1 MTKSDDKRVPV
12 LRFKGF
18 TDDWEQRKLGDVLSK
33 FDYGLNSAS
42 SDYDGKNK
50 YLRITDIDE
59 QTHRFN
65 LDNLTSPKV
74 DLKNKDNYILHP
86 GDIVFARTGA
96 SVGKT
101 YKYRED
107 DGRVYFAGFLIR
119 GRINKNFD
127 TSFIFDTTL
136 LPKYSNFVK
145 ITSIRSGQPGINS
158 EEYKKYVINIPT
170 INEQKYISKLITN
183 LEELITLQQRKVK
196 LLELFRKAIH
206 NNIFPEYGKETPVIR
221 HKKFTN
227 KWNVVKFN
235 TIYKKSTE
243 KNDLTYGEDKIIS
256 VAKMYFKQE
265 KNKSSQDYLKT
276 YNVFKTGDIAFEG
289 NRSKGFSHGRFVQNT
304 IGNGIVSH
312 VFDVFTPIKKDNL
325 KYWKY
330 AIHNEHVMKYVLV
343 KSTTKATMMNNL
355 SSKDFLKQ
363 SIAVPSS
370 EEMNTIAK
378 ILQDLDNQINITN
391 NKINYLQNMKKFLL
405 QNMFI

>member
-1 MTKSDDKRVPV
+1 M
-12 LRFKGF
+12 
-18 TDDWEQRKLGDVLSK
+18 GDVLSK

-158 EEYKKYVINIPT
+158 DEYKKYVINIPT

-183 LEELITLQQRKVK
+183 LEELITLQQRKLTELQLLRTSLNQQLLKDNSSWKSVK
-196 LLELFRKAIH
+196 LREILNIRNKQ
-206 NNIFPEYGKETPVIR
+206 IFPNQQYPLMSFVQKQGVVPKSQRYNRDFLVKGNKKYKVTEKGDFIYSSNNLETGSIGINKTGNATISPVYSVFSSKNYKESLFIGLLSE
-221 HKKFTN
+221 KKSF
-227 KWNVVKFN
+227 
-235 TIYKKSTE
+235 IYKMIRFRQGVVYGQWKIPE
-243 KNDLTYGEDKIIS
+243 KDFLNIKIKIPNYQEQEKIITLFTHIDNQ
-256 VAKMYFKQE
+256 FKQE
-265 KNKSSQDYLKT
+265 NKKLTD
-276 YNVFKTGDIAFEG
+276 
-289 NRSKGFSHGRFVQNT
+289 
-304 IGNGIVSH
+304 
-312 VFDVFTPIKKDNL
+312 
-325 KYWKY
+325 
-330 AIHNEHVMKYVLV
+330 
-343 KSTTKATMMNNL
+343 
-355 SSKDFLKQ
+355 
-363 SIAVPSS
+363 
-370 EEMNTIAK
+370 
-378 ILQDLDNQINITN
+378 
-391 NKINYLQNMKKFLL
+391 LQNFKQFLL

>member
-1 MTKSDDKRVPV
+1 M
-12 LRFKGF
+12 
-18 TDDWEQRKLGDVLSK
+18 GDVLSK
-33 FDYGLNSAS
+33 FDYGLNSSS

-158 EEYKKYVINIPT
+158 DEYKKYVINIPT

-183 LEELITLQQRKVK
+183 LEELITLQQRKLNDLSSMK
-196 LLELFRKAIH
+196 SALLQ
-206 NNIFPEYGKETPVIR
+206 NIFPNTQGIKKIKLSTQEWNLQKISSIFKER
-221 HKKFTN
+221 NQRN
-227 KWNVVKFN
+227 KNGMLLSVSISKGVYPFSENDRKDNSSNDKSNYKEVK
-235 TIYKKSTE
+235 I
-243 KNDLTYGEDKIIS
+243 NDL
-256 VAKMYFKQE
+256 A
-265 KNKSSQDYLKT
+265 
-276 YNVFKTGDIAFEG
+276 YNSMRMWQGAVGV
-289 NRSKGFSHGRFVQNT
+289 SKY
-304 IGNGIVSH
+304 NGIVSPAYT
-312 VFDVFTPIKKDNL
+312 VITPKKEENPNFYYYYFKNKRMLFNFRQHSQGLTSDTWNL
-325 KYWKY
+325 KFPLFEK
-330 AIHNEHVMKYVLV
+330 ILI
-343 KSTTKATMMNNL
+343 
-355 SSKDFLKQ
+355 Q
-363 SIAVPSS
+363 VPSDK
-370 EEMNTIAK
+370 EEEQRISSLFK
-378 ILQDLDNQINITN
+378 QLDKSIDL
-391 NKINYLQNMKKFLL
+391 NKIHIEKLTSIKQFLL

>member
-1 MTKSDDKRVPV
+1 MTKSDDKRVPA

-33 FDYGLNSAS
+33 FDYGLNSSS

-158 EEYKKYVINIPT
+158 DEYKKYVINIPT

-183 LEELITLQQRKVK
+183 LEELITLQQRKLRQLK
-196 LLELFRKAIH
+196 LLKNALLKRMFNAKKSPTLRFRDFSKDWKLHKLQDITDRLDNARVPVTASKRIAGSTPYYGANGIQDYVKGYTH
-206 NNIFPEYGKETPVIR
+206 DGEFLLVAEDGANNINDYPVICA
-221 HKKFTN
+221 K
-227 KWNVVKFN
+227 
-235 TIYKKSTE
+235 
-243 KNDLTYGEDKIIS
+243 GKIW
-256 VAKMYFKQE
+256 VNNHAHVLQA
-265 KNKSSQDYLKT
+265 KNKKIDILFLMYALK
-276 YNVFKTGDIAFEG
+276 
-289 NRSKGFSHGRFVQNT
+289 
-304 IGNGIVSH
+304 
-312 VFDVFTPIKKDNL
+312 
-325 KYWKY
+325 
-330 AIHNEHVMKYVLV
+330 
-343 KSTTKATMMNNL
+343 
-355 SSKDFLKQ
+355 FL
-363 SIAVPSS
+363 
-370 EEMNTIAK
+370 
-378 ILQDLDNQINITN
+378 
-391 NKINYLQNMKKFLL
+391 NMKKYLVGGSRSKLNAETMMKLALKLPELDEEHNIGVLIKNMDVLITQYKYRIQKINKFKQFLL

>member
-18 TDDWEQRKLGDVLSK
+18 TDEWEQRKLGDVLSK

-158 EEYKKYVINIPT
+158 DEYKKYVINIPT

-183 LEELITLQQRKVK
+183 LEELITLQQRKLRQLK
-196 LLELFRKAIH
+196 LLKNALLKRMFTAKKSPTLRFRDFSKDWKLHKLQDITDRLDNARVPVTASKRIAGSTPYYGANGIQDYVKGYTH
-206 NNIFPEYGKETPVIR
+206 DGEFLLVAEDGANNINDYPVICA
-221 HKKFTN
+221 K
-227 KWNVVKFN
+227 
-235 TIYKKSTE
+235 
-243 KNDLTYGEDKIIS
+243 GKIW
-256 VAKMYFKQE
+256 VNNHAHVLQA
-265 KNKSSQDYLKT
+265 KNKKIDILFLMYALK
-276 YNVFKTGDIAFEG
+276 
-289 NRSKGFSHGRFVQNT
+289 
-304 IGNGIVSH
+304 
-312 VFDVFTPIKKDNL
+312 
-325 KYWKY
+325 
-330 AIHNEHVMKYVLV
+330 
-343 KSTTKATMMNNL
+343 
-355 SSKDFLKQ
+355 FL
-363 SIAVPSS
+363 
-370 EEMNTIAK
+370 
-378 ILQDLDNQINITN
+378 
-391 NKINYLQNMKKFLL
+391 NMKKYLVGGSRSKLNAETMMKLALKLPELDEEHNIGVLIKNMDVLITQYKYRIQKINKFKQFLL

>member
-1 MTKSDDKRVPV
+1 MKKAPA

-18 TDDWEQRKLGDVLSK
+18 TNDWEQRKLGDVLSK

-158 EEYKKYVINIPT
+158 DEYKKYVINIPT

-183 LEELITLQQRKVK
+183 LEELITLQQRKLK
-196 LLELFRKAIH
+196 LLKLMKNIVSYNLVVSHKLASNNEIKWKAVYLKDIARIYQPTTITKKDLLPKGIPVFGANDYIGFYNKYNH
-206 NNIFPEYGKETPVIR
+206 ETDQVTICARGASAGHPNYVKGPVWITGNSMVINVDETYIN
-221 HKKFTN
+221 KKFLYTLLT
-227 KWNVVKFN
+227 F
-235 TIYKKSTE
+235 T
-243 KNDLTYGEDKIIS
+243 DLK
-256 VAKMYFKQE
+256 
-265 KNKSSQDYLKT
+265 
-276 YNVFKTGDIAFEG
+276 
-289 NRSKGFSHGRFVQNT
+289 RFVTGGAQPQITRENLNSLK
-304 IGNGIVSH
+304 ILLPS
-312 VFDVFTPIKKDNL
+312 IK
-325 KYWKY
+325 
-330 AIHNEHVMKYVLV
+330 AQ
-343 KSTTKATMMNNL
+343 NNL
-355 SSKDFLKQ
+355 SAIIENLSINIRKVQLSINSAKRLKQ
-363 SIAVPSS
+363 
-370 EEMNTIAK
+370 
-378 ILQDLDNQINITN
+378 
-391 NKINYLQNMKKFLL
+391 FLL

>member
-1 MTKSDDKRVPV
+1 MNKKEVKKAPA

-18 TDDWEQRKLGDVLSK
+18 TNDWEQRKLGDVLSK

-145 ITSIRSGQPGINS
+145 IT
-158 EEYKKYVINIPT
+158 
-170 INEQKYISKLITN
+170 
-183 LEELITLQQRKVK
+183 
-196 LLELFRKAIH
+196 
-206 NNIFPEYGKETPVIR
+206 
-221 HKKFTN
+221 
-227 KWNVVKFN
+227 
-235 TIYKKSTE
+235 
-243 KNDLTYGEDKIIS
+243 
-256 VAKMYFKQE
+256 
-265 KNKSSQDYLKT
+265 
-276 YNVFKTGDIAFEG
+276 
-289 NRSKGFSHGRFVQNT
+289 
-304 IGNGIVSH
+304 
-312 VFDVFTPIKKDNL
+312 
-325 KYWKY
+325 
-330 AIHNEHVMKYVLV
+330 
-343 KSTTKATMMNNL
+343 
-355 SSKDFLKQ
+355 
-363 SIAVPSS
+363 
-370 EEMNTIAK
+370 
-378 ILQDLDNQINITN
+378 
-391 NKINYLQNMKKFLL
+391 
-405 QNMFI
+405 

>member
-18 TDDWEQRKLGDVLSK
+18 TDEWEQRKLGDVLSK

-183 LEELITLQQRKVK
+183 LEELITLQQRKLRQLKLMKNIVSYNLVVSHKLASNDEIKWKAVYLKDIARIYQPTTITKKDLLPKGIPVFGANDYIGFYNKYNHETDQVTICARGASAGHPNYVK
-196 LLELFRKAIH
+196 GPVWITG
-206 NNIFPEYGKETPVIR
+206 NSMVINVDETYIN
-221 HKKFTN
+221 KKFLYTLLT
-227 KWNVVKFN
+227 F
-235 TIYKKSTE
+235 T
-243 KNDLTYGEDKIIS
+243 DLK
-256 VAKMYFKQE
+256 
-265 KNKSSQDYLKT
+265 
-276 YNVFKTGDIAFEG
+276 
-289 NRSKGFSHGRFVQNT
+289 RFVTGGAQPQITRENLNSLK
-304 IGNGIVSH
+304 ILLPS
-312 VFDVFTPIKKDNL
+312 IK
-325 KYWKY
+325 
-330 AIHNEHVMKYVLV
+330 AQ
-343 KSTTKATMMNNL
+343 NNL
-355 SSKDFLKQ
+355 SAIIENLSINIRKVQLSINSAKRLKQ
-363 SIAVPSS
+363 
-370 EEMNTIAK
+370 
-378 ILQDLDNQINITN
+378 
-391 NKINYLQNMKKFLL
+391 FLL